1 MIEKYFAI
9 APEKARELIEK
20 TKEQQPV
27 KHGIDS
33 HVYVFDEYA
42 VLAARN
48 LKLRNIATP
57 DDNLA
62 YLDELIQTLLDLQA
76 QGISVVPI
84 FGYRVDKDD
93 EDGTGYVLQP
103 RAKGSEMYDD
113 GDIYKT
119 ILPKTARIAAAPQ
132 AHFDK
137 FISDIIVLFD
147 NDILIDFFG
156 KSNFF
161 YDDDAGFQF
170 IDLKA
175 HTDYKYGLTDQKFD
189 SKLLAAYYGFAPCHF
204 AAGTKL
210 LPHFALD
217 EKAVAALGET
227 AAAQL
232 ARDNAVIFG
241 KCKAALVQNG
251 VTQEQMNQA
260 FEILKIYGI
269 D

>member
-1 MIEKYFAI
+1 MC
-9 APEKARELIEK
+9 
-20 TKEQQPV
+20 
-27 KHGIDS
+27 
-33 HVYVFDEYA
+33 
-42 VLAARN
+42 
-48 LKLRNIATP
+48 
-57 DDNLA
+57 
-62 YLDELIQTLLDLQA
+62 QA
-76 QGISVVPI
+76 Q
-84 FGYRVDKDD
+84 FN
-93 EDGTGYVLQP
+93 
-103 RAKGSEMYDD
+103 
-113 GDIYKT
+113 
-119 ILPKTARIAAAPQ
+119 
-132 AHFDK
+132 K

-217 EKAVAALGET
+217 EKAVAVLGET

-232 ARDNAVIFG
+232 TRDNTIIFG

-251 VTQEQMNQA
+251 VTQEHMNQA